1 MTNKD
6 WWENWVDLHGGWQLQ
21 MKEHMVNLLEDH
33 KWPMNLASSFLE
45 AVVETKN
52 LVESLQQ
59 LVALLVNGHLQP
71 SCRTV

>member
-6 WWENWVDLHGGWQLQ
+6 WWKNWVDLHGGWQLQ
-21 MKEHMVNLLEDH
+21 MKGHMVNLLEDY
-33 KWPMNLASSFLE
+33 KWPMNLVSSFLE
-45 AVVETKN
+45 ALVETKN

-59 LVALLVNGHLQP
+59 LVALLGNGHLQP